1 MFPELSIKPASVNA
15 RTNMLSIDVECWHQ
29 IISRKL
35 SGWAGPPLDKCY
47 QMTRSVLTLLNE
59 TQTKATF
66 FVLGAVAET
75 FPELVREIET
85 AGHEV
90 GTHGYSHTPLT
101 KLSPDEFRREI
112 SLSLSA
118 IERTSEMPVLGF
130 RAPEFS
136 ISETTHWALDILVE
150 SGLRYDSSIF
160 PAAGPRYGM
169 ASFPTGVVEIRRKNG
184 SLVEVPL
191 STVRVWGR
199 NFPVAGG
206 SYFRIL
212 PASVVKR
219 AIRRVNREG
228 RPFVLYLHPYEL
240 GEEPLLC
247 RDLPGEV
254 PPLTAFKT
262 EVRWNMLRR
271 GIRRKLREILTEFN
285 FTTIREVLGD
295 ALHP

>member
-1 MFPELSIKPASVNA
+1 MFPELSVKTASVNA

-35 SGWAGPPLDKCY
+35 SGRAAPPLDKCY
-47 QMTRSVLTLLNE
+47 QMTLSVLTLLKE
-59 TQTKATF
+59 TETKATF
-66 FVLGAVAET
+66 FILGDVAET
-75 FPELVREIET
+75 FPDLVREIEK

-90 GTHGYSHTPLT
+90 GTHGYSHSPLT
-101 KLSPDEFRREI
+101 RLTPDEFRREI
-112 SLSLSA
+112 RLSLGTL
-118 IERTSEMPVLGF
+118 ERTIETPVLGF

-136 ISETTHWALDILVE
+136 ISETTLWALDILVE
-150 SGLRYDSSIF
+150 FGLRYDSSIF

-169 ASFPTGVVEIRRKNG
+169 DGFPTGVVEILRKNG

-199 NFPVAGG
+199 NVPVAGG

-247 RDLPGEV
+247 RDLPIEA
-254 PPLTAFKT
+254 PPLAAFKT
-262 EVRWNMLRR
+262 EVRWNVLRG

-285 FTTIREVLGD
+285 FSTIREVLGD
-295 ALHP
+295 ALQP